1 MKRLSIFLIWIFF
14 VTLLTA
20 QKTEWL
26 PTRPYEPMVFD
37 SLHPVWYHTFYDP
50 KGIGGDTC
58 DGYNFVEFIFNFNP
72 LVVGDYLY
80 VAVGTRNTKDL
91 NTGAL
96 IEKRRLSDGELVW
109 QSSLTYAEVGRQ
121 EVPRFMRIV
130 DNNKLEVFYLKRNK
144 PFNQGDP
151 FFILKS
157 GLSND
162 MALTSRRFDINTGNI
177 ISYENLTDTT
187 SNTVKYTYAWA
198 EILGLSNTYEMHN
211 IIMHTGLFGLSG
223 KYSYVTNLHD
233 NKGNYVRTDTFK
245 ISGVQRGSNCVKISD
260 DSIVIIEEVYN
271 KPTLLHLFNKD
282 FDLIKTIETE
292 KLDFPRE
299 IKLIRAYK
307 DGLLLECLEKK
318 ELTQITYQLVVMDFN
333 GKIRKKVSFE
343 NENTYIRIYDVLD
356 WDINGNLLLMSKK
369 YVKEPLE
376 NPLPNINFNV
386 SQALDFWYATADSDL
401 HRIKRY
407 KSTDVRRYALPYVQK
422 SVKLDN
428 GDFIVFLLESAI
440 DTISLKSGGFENDFD
455 ARASSIMRITPQ
467 QAGLNVNS
475 VGEICSTPVDYRLY
489 PNPAR
494 DVIHIELGADQAENV
509 SVSDIFGKVFYP
521 EIHIVVSSAGNGI
534 EMSVQDWVPGLYFI
548 TISNGKRLTTLKVL
562 VGGR

>member
-14 VTLLTA
+14 VTCLTA

-37 SLHPVWYHTFYDP
+37 SLQPIWYHTFYDP

-58 DGYNFVEFIFNFNP
+58 DGYNFVEFIYYIDP

-109 QSSLTYAEVGRQ
+109 QSSLTYPEVGRQ
-121 EVPRFMRIV
+121 EVPRLMRTI
-130 DNNKLEVFYLKRNK
+130 DNDKLEVLCLKRNK
-144 PFNQGDP
+144 PFNEPDP
-151 FFILKS
+151 YYLGKS
-157 GLSND
+157 GVSYD
-162 MALTSRRFDINTGNI
+162 MALSRRVYSSEDGKIISYAEISDTSSAEIKYTYSWGESIGTSNIFEYNGEFLYTGLFSKAGKVSYVLHYLKNGAGNI
-177 ISYENLTDTT
+177 IS
-187 SNTVKYTYAWA
+187 
-198 EILGLSNTYEMHN
+198 
-211 IIMHTGLFGLSG
+211 
-223 KYSYVTNLHD
+223 
-233 NKGNYVRTDTFK
+233 DTFS
-245 ISGVQRGSNCVKISD
+245 ISGIQRGNNIAKIND
-260 DSIVIIEEVYN
+260 DTIIIIEEVFN
-271 KPTLLHLFNKD
+271 KPTLLHFFNKD
-282 FDLIKTIETE
+282 LNLIKTIETE

-299 IKLIRAYK
+299 SKLIRANN

-343 NENTYIRIYDVLD
+343 NENTYHRIYEVLD
-356 WDINGNLLLMSKK
+356 WNINGEILLMSKK

-376 NPLPNINFNV
+376 NPLPNINYDV

-407 KSTDVRRYALPYVQK
+407 KSTDVKRYALPYVQK

-428 GDFIVFLLESAI
+428 GDFVVFLLESAI

-467 QAGLNVNS
+467 QAGLKVNGVKETS
-475 VGEICSTPVDYRLY
+475 SIPFDYRLY
-489 PNPAR
+489 PNPAK
-494 DVIHIELGADQAENV
+494 DVIHIDLGADRAENV

-548 TISNGKRLTTLKVL
+548 TISNGKHLTTLKVL
-562 VGGR
+562 VEGR